1 MKAPTF
7 ADSTANEKRT
17 KGDATDRAATSQKL
31 WVKTPPNRVAT
42 VNNQRT
48 SSAYAGF
55 WNFQMEMN
63 SVFNS
68 ASGQQIESQCN
79 S

>member
-1 MKAPTF
+1 MKASTF

-17 KGDATDRAATSQKL
+17 NGDAIDRAATSQKL

-48 SSAYAGF
+48 SSA
-55 WNFQMEMN
+55 
-63 SVFNS
+63 
-68 ASGQQIESQCN
+68 
-79 S
+79 